1 MVGDYFRC
9 SCYARQLSIVVGC
22 DFVLI
27 AECKGISKAGISYK
41 RSVKLSLTSP
51 FLFVPARYD
60 DEGVVDPVSFFFSMQ
75 LIVHLC
81 SAEMAVAGR
90 CFQDVRAH
98 VPAAVVLA
106 RL

>member
-1 MVGDYFRC
+1 MRLCVNCGVQGNFQGWYLVQEEC
-9 SCYARQLSIVVGC
+9 QT
-22 DFVLI
+22 VLD
-27 AECKGISKAGISYK
+27 
-41 RSVKLSLTSP
+41 SP

-60 DEGVVDPVSFFFSMQ
+60 DEGVVDPVSFFFCMQ

-81 SAEMAVAGR
+81 SAEMAVVGR

-98 VPAAVVLA
+98 VPAAVFLA